1 MPAGRTGLYGVM
13 DSHADTELR
22 RKKAFELRVA
32 GLSYKD
38 IFEEMKKDKS
48 LSLPGTFSLQVVQ
61 QDIFRELE
69 EIKVQI
75 KDYAFEVM
83 EIDLVRLE
91 NLLMIYY
98 NKALSGDEK
107 SANLALRIMERRSR
121 MLGLDTPRKLEVH
134 DWRSEVI
141 ELYKSGKL
149 TRDQIEKELGNELTG
164 KLFES
169 GGVEFTESREA
180 ETSRDEDSIIEG
192 KLAG

>member
-1 MPAGRTGLYGVM
+1 M

-48 LSLPGTFSLQVVQ
+48 LSLPGTFCLFTVQ

-75 KDYAFEVM
+75 KDYAFEVL

-169 GGVEFTESREA
+169 GGVEFTESREV